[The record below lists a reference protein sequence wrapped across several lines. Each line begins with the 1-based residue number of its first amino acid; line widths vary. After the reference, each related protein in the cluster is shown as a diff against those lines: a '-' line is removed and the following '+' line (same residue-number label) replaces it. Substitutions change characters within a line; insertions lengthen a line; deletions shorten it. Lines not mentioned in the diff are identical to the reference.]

1 MGAIPS
7 IRGVHV
13 EAGPF
18 LSGTDFVLL
27 GSPSKGT
34 GPAHR
39 ASVLFGRNGSGK
51 TTIARAI
58 ASVASGE
65 QNGSYLFGDDG
76 KPIGL
81 SANEKKRIR
90 VFDEDYVRAKIH
102 IERDGVE
109 SIVMLGTQADAKR
122 RIDEIE
128 AELTELGEKFIA
140 LHAIREK
147 AEKGPSS
154 LSVLE
159 TAAKEAAKRGGWAD
173 RSAEV
178 EGKRQS
184 LTQQRWERILGSETE
199 EERRSLQQQYDSALG
214 ELRKASVGH
223 EITDRV
229 PVIDAARY
237 DETRLLDL
245 LSKELDEPVLSDR
258 EKRIMA
264 LIQDGH
270 QELVEQ
276 ASRVFSKSETTF
288 CPMCQQAV
296 SAEHKASLEESILK
310 ILNDAVDVFKDEL
323 AAACFE
329 KIEEDAS
336 ALKGIP
342 DDILIKYRNA
352 VRSANSIIARYREL
366 TDARL
371 KALFTPRKYEAL
383 GLGKAIETVNSAAAE
398 ANDYIDSINR
408 AIADRSKL
416 LQSIRE
422 TSDRIAWV
430 DAKDEIARL
439 LKTKSELTRAT
450 QEFEEAKIK
459 AAALN
464 DERQSEEAKIRQTQI
479 AAKAINT
486 FLTNIYFDS
495 TRFVLEPKGSVYK
508 IRSHG
513 IPVLPQDISTG
524 ERNAL
529 GLCYF
534 FSEGGKGKFEGS
546 EDDDPQY
553 IVLDDPVSS
562 FDMENEIGICSLLR
576 ERFAHILEAND
587 ESAITVM
594 THSASVA
601 SAMRRVFG
609 DISHSLKGTK
619 LSFKVDNLELRRDGT
634 RQHAAERGEYPTL
647 LRRAYDFALSDQED
661 RSESYVIG
669 NELRRILEGY
679 SSFNYGM
686 GMAELSRDDDLKV
699 RFGEAGGVLSN
710 IMYRLAL
717 DDESHLRERLTSLN
731 PPMAF
736 ERFSYAEKQT
746 MAQCVLV
753 ILSCLDEDHVVKLL
767 AGAGVPRDDARAH
780 LASWKKVF
788 VAGTPG

>member
-276 ASRVFSKSETTF
+276 ASRVF
-288 CPMCQQAV
+288 
-296 SAEHKASLEESILK
+296 
-310 ILNDAVDVFKDEL
+310 DVL
-323 AAACFE
+323 
-329 KIEEDAS
+329 
-336 ALKGIP
+336 P
-342 DDILIKYRNA
+342 DVPTSGQCRA
-352 VRSANSIIARYREL
+352 QGIARRE
-366 TDARL
+366 
-371 KALFTPRKYEAL
+371 
-383 GLGKAIETVNSAAAE
+383 
-398 ANDYIDSINR
+398 
-408 AIADRSKL
+408 
-416 LQSIRE
+416 
-422 TSDRIAWV
+422 
-430 DAKDEIARL
+430 
-439 LKTKSELTRAT
+439 
-450 QEFEEAKIK
+450 
-459 AAALN
+459 
-464 DERQSEEAKIRQTQI
+464 
-479 AAKAINT
+479 
-486 FLTNIYFDS
+486 
-495 TRFVLEPKGSVYK
+495 
-508 IRSHG
+508 H
-513 IPVLPQDISTG
+513 
-524 ERNAL
+524 
-529 GLCYF
+529 
-534 FSEGGKGKFEGS
+534 S
-546 EDDDPQY
+546 EDPQRCGRR
-553 IVLDDPVSS
+553 LQRRA
-562 FDMENEIGICSLLR
+562 CRRLLR
-576 ERFAHILEAND
+576 ED
-587 ESAITVM
+587 
-594 THSASVA
+594 
-601 SAMRRVFG
+601 
-609 DISHSLKGTK
+609 
-619 LSFKVDNLELRRDGT
+619 
-634 RQHAAERGEYPTL
+634 RG
-647 LRRAYDFALSDQED
+647 
-661 RSESYVIG
+661 G
-669 NELRRILEGY
+669 
-679 SSFNYGM
+679 
-686 GMAELSRDDDLKV
+686 
-699 RFGEAGGVLSN
+699 
-710 IMYRLAL
+710 
-717 DDESHLRERLTSLN
+717 RERAQGN
-731 PPMAF
+731 P
-736 ERFSYAEKQT
+736 
-746 MAQCVLV
+746 
-753 ILSCLDEDHVVKLL
+753 
-767 AGAGVPRDDARAH
+767 
-780 LASWKKVF
+780 
-788 VAGTPG
+788 